1 MRWTKNSR
9 STRRGAME
17 KSADCRQAGDSQKL
31 GRIAGSALSCYF
43 SHAIQARSHL
53 KKSSARFDALSSAR
67 REVDP
72 RQLMLVMMKM
82 QEPRSRNGN
91 NAAHDAKVGC
101 ALEFDRTDGPTDGP
115 GLEPL
120 LHEAR
125 QPLRIAYDI

>member
-91 NAAHDAKVGC
+91 NAAHDAKVRC
-101 ALEFDRTDGPTDGP
+101 CLEFDRTYAPTDGP
-115 GLEPL
+115 ALEPL
-120 LHEAR
+120 LHVFFFK
-125 QPLRIAYDI
+125 QKTAYEI